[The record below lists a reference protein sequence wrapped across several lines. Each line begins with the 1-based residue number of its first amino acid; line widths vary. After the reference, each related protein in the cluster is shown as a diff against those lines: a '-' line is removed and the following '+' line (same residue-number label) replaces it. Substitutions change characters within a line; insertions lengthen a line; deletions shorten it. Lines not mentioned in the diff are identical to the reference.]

1 MELSCLIMKGMQTAL
16 HTQLELRRA
25 GNATEII
32 LDRQGLT
39 FEKFEDLIR
48 ALNSGESVTIH
59 NPSRA
64 RTSALEL
71 GFRLMSWYERVKESV

>member
-1 MELSCLIMKGMQTAL
+1 MHTAL
-16 HTQLELRRA
+16 RSQSALHSS
-25 GNATEII
+25 GDITEII

-39 FEKFEDLIR
+39 FEKFEEILR

-71 GFRLMSWYERVKESV
+71 GFRLMSWYERVKNSV